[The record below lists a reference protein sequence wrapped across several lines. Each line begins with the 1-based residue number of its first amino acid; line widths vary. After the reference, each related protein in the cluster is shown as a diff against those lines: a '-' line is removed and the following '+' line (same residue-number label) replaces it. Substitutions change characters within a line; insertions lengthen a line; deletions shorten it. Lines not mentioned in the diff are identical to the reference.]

1 MCLSM
6 WRKEGKFG
14 NFLEILLRFPM
25 NRCLPEIPHPLSP
38 LLLLS
43 WGNPLPCVCFKTFL
57 SPSETSN
64 SLLSPSTTQ
73 GSGCEECS
81 PGNAFR
87 LELQMNQGSSL
98 PEPLHLPG
106 AVQWEQYGQL
116 GSQNSPTS
124 NVQVAGG
131 TENLSSCNEDF
142 VSASLEHY
150 YYCFYEQRHGWDSS
164 NLKVMPDEKK
174 SSSMKS
180 WKNAFESS
188 PQSVFHFH
196 STKCFLLAH

>member
-1 MCLSM
+1 M
-6 WRKEGKFG
+6 
-14 NFLEILLRFPM
+14 
-25 NRCLPEIPHPLSP
+25 
-38 LLLLS
+38 
-43 WGNPLPCVCFKTFL
+43 
-57 SPSETSN
+57 SN
-64 SLLSPSTTQ
+64 SFLSPSTTQ
-73 GSGCEECS
+73 GSGCEEWS

-98 PEPLHLPG
+98 PETLHLPG

-150 YYCFYEQRHGWDSS
+150 YCFYEQRHS
-164 NLKVMPDEKK
+164 
-174 SSSMKS
+174 
-180 WKNAFESS
+180 
-188 PQSVFHFH
+188 
-196 STKCFLLAH
+196 